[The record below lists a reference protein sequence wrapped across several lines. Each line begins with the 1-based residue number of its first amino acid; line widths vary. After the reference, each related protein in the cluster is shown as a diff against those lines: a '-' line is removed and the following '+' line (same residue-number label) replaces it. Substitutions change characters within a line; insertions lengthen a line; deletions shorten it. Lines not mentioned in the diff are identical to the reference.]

1 MGDGLVRLVSVRLW
15 NSTDLD
21 SDVCDRAFYGW
32 VLPGVKNEC
41 FEKLREHLIFCSES
55 DVQEMVSEMFSV
67 ADRGNVETSDID
79 NTKMG
84 VLVAEIGFKI
94 DEVKIEVTSR
104 RTDLIV
110 HFIKT
115 EMDVEN
121 QSVIDLLSTSSQSSQ
136 DLDSRESD
144 LYYVERL
151 RDFFDG
157 F

>member
-1 MGDGLVRLVSVRLW
+1 
-15 NSTDLD
+15 
-21 SDVCDRAFYGW
+21 
-32 VLPGVKNEC
+32 
-41 FEKLREHLIFCSES
+41 
-55 DVQEMVSEMFSV
+55 MVSEMFSV